1 MLSRRGSEGD
11 PTLLVQFRAHRHL
24 IPHMGA
30 GDFIISRIQ
39 LFRFFGNHRFSGVKR
54 VAVTLCAEAVKAK
67 SESAAAEKIVD
78 TVFMFII
85 LLSCF
90 VNVARCNVMA

>member
-1 MLSRRGSEGD
+1 
-11 PTLLVQFRAHRHL
+11 
-24 IPHMGA
+24 MGA
-30 GDFIISRIQ
+30 GDFIISCIQ
-39 LFRFFGNHRFSGVKR
+39 LFRFFGNHRFSGVNVLL
-54 VAVTLCAEAVKAK
+54 VAVTLCADQAK

-85 LLSCF
+85 LVSCF